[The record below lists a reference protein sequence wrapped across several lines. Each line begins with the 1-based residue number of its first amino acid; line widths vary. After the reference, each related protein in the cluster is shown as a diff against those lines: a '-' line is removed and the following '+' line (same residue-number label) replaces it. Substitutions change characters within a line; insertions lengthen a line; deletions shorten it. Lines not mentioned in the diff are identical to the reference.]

1 MATRKTVKKETAV
14 TETPIDAK
22 ENYTQEEVNAIV
34 EQAVSKAVAEAVA
47 KVMAEAAAKQQT
59 NVVQISTGKQLVKM
73 LFLDDCSDDN
83 VLGFGVNNK
92 FGTITGPCGYIN
104 VPKDEWLGEFRDNQ
118 QQMLLRTRK
127 LIVLD
132 GLTDEERVMHGL
144 DYKPGEVLD
153 EQMFRNLLD
162 HMDELPEIFKKLCPS
177 VRAVVAARLQTA
189 YDAGDPRVLG
199 NRDIIVKLNKIS
211 KKDFADAPQD
221 DPRRE
226 GLLTNIVRGLNKND
240 E

>member
-1 MATRKTVKKETAV
+1 MAQRKSVKKETVA
-14 TETPIDAK
+14 TETAEVK
-22 ENYTQEEVNAIV
+22 ENYTQDEVNLIV

-47 KVMAEAAAKQQT
+47 KALAEAAAKQQA
-59 NVVQISTGKQLVKM
+59 NVVQISTDKPLVKM

-92 FGTITGPCGYIN
+92 YGTITGPCGYIN
-104 VPKDEWLGEFRDNQ
+104 VPKDEWLGEFRDNLV
-118 QQMLLRTRK
+118 QMLLRERK

-162 HMDELPEIFKKLCPS
+162 HMNELPEIFKKLCPT
-177 VRAVVAARLQTA
+177 VRAVVAARIQTA
-189 YDAGDPRVLG
+189 YDSGDQRVFG

-211 KKDFADAPQD
+211 KKDYENASQE
-221 DPRRE
+221 DPRRD
-226 GLLTNIVRGLNKND
+226 GLLSNIVRGLNKND

>member
-1 MATRKTVKKETAV
+1 MATRKTVKKET
-14 TETPIDAK
+14 
-22 ENYTQEEVNAIV
+22 EEVKEEKTFTEEEVKSLIA
-34 EQAVSKAVAEAVA
+34 QAVANALEKAQA
-47 KVMAEAAAKQQT
+47 
-59 NVVQISTGKQLVKM
+59 NVVQISTDKPLVKM

-83 VLGFGVNNK
+83 VLGFGINNK
-92 FGTITGPCGYIN
+92 YGTITGPCGYIN

-162 HMDELPEIFKKLCPS
+162 HMSELPEIFKKLCPT

-189 YDAGDPRVLG
+189 YDAGDPRILG

-211 KKDFADAPQD
+211 KKDYENAPQE

-226 GLLTNIVRGLNKND
+226 GLLSNIVRGLNKND

>member
-1 MATRKTVKKETAV
+1 MATRKTVKKETEAQEVTKAAEENPPKVYNEDEVKSMIAKAV
-14 TETPIDAK
+14 AD
-22 ENYTQEEVNAIV
+22 
-34 EQAVSKAVAEAVA
+34 AVAEAL
-47 KVMAEAAAKQQT
+47 AKQQT
-59 NVVQISTGKQLVKM
+59 NVVQISTDKQLVKM

-132 GLTDEERVMHGL
+132 GLTDEERAMHGL

-211 KKDFADAPQD
+211 KKDFADVPQD